1 MMNNNI
7 NTLAMKMILTCL
19 LVMVYMATYGQYTMS
34 GKIEY
39 EKKVNSHARMKDYGD
54 DNNSWYERMK
64 SEVPKFSITYFDL
77 SFDRKRSIYKPGRE
91 VPVTAKS
98 FGSDPAA
105 DNVVFSDLVGR
116 KVTAVKQV
124 FDEKFVIEDS
134 MRKIEWKLKDE
145 VRTIANIK
153 CRKAVGV
160 ICDSVYVVAFYTTD
174 ILADSGPEMFGGLP
188 GMILEIAIPRL
199 HTTWVATK
207 VEMIATKDEDY
218 VMKTKGKKVTN
229 KEMHDAVMGGLK
241 DWGKW
246 GTRYVWLSVL

>member
-1 MMNNNI
+1 MTKI
-7 NTLAMKMILTCL
+7 NKVAMKLIIFIL
-19 LVMVYMATYGQYTMS
+19 LVMVEVTAYGQYTLS

-64 SEVPKFSITYFDL
+64 SQVPKFSITYFDL
-77 SFDRKRSIYKPGRE
+77 VFDRNRSIYKPGRE
-91 VPVTAKS
+91 VPAPTKN
-98 FGSDPAA
+98 FGSDPAS
-105 DNVVFSDLVGR
+105 DNVVYTDLVAR
-116 KVTAVKQV
+116 RVTAVKQI
-124 FDEKFVIEDS
+124 FEEKFVVEDT
-134 MRKIEWKLKDE
+134 MRMLEWRLKDE

-160 ICDSVYVVAFYTTD
+160 ICDSVYVVAFYATD

-207 VEMIATKDEDY
+207 IEMIATKDEDF

-229 KEMHDAVMGGLK
+229 KQMYDAVMGGLK

-246 GTRYVWLSVL
+246 GTKYVWLSVL

>member
-1 MMNNNI
+1 MMNKNRI
-7 NTLAMKMILTCL
+7 AMKMILTAL
-19 LVMVYMATYGQYTMS
+19 LIMGCIAAYGQYTMS

-39 EKKVNSHARMKDYGD
+39 EKKVNAHARMKDYGD

-64 SEVPKFSITYFDL
+64 SEVPKFTITYFDL
-77 SFDRKRSIYKPGRE
+77 AFDRNRSIYKPGRE
-91 VPVTAKS
+91 VPVNTKG

-105 DNVVFSDLVGR
+105 ENIVFTDLVGR
-116 KVTAVKQV
+116 KVTAVKQI
-124 FDEKFVIEDS
+124 FDEKFVIEDT
-134 MRKIEWKLKDE
+134 MRKMQWKLKDE

-153 CRKAVGV
+153 CRKAVGI
-160 ICDSVYVVAFYTTD
+160 ICDSVYVVAFYAID
-174 ILADSGPEMFGGLP
+174 ILADSGPEMFCGLP

-207 VEMIATKDEDY
+207 VELMATKDEDF
-218 VMKTKGKKVTN
+218 VIKTKGKKVTN
-229 KEMHDAVMGGLK
+229 KEMHEAVVGGLK

>member
-1 MMNNNI
+1 
-7 NTLAMKMILTCL
+7 MKMILTGL
-19 LVMVYMATYGQYTMS
+19 LIFVCAASHAQYTMS

-64 SEVPKFSITYFDL
+64 SQVPKFSITYFDL
-77 SFDRKRSIYKPGRE
+77 TFDRNRSIYKPGRE
-91 VPVTAKS
+91 VPVTTKS
-98 FGSDPAA
+98 FGSDPAS
-105 DNVVFSDLVGR
+105 DNIVFTDLMTR
-116 KVTAVKQV
+116 KVTAIKQV
-124 FDEKFVIEDS
+124 FEEKFVVVDT
-134 MRKIEWKLKDE
+134 MRKIEWRLKDE

-160 ICDSVYVVAFYTTD
+160 ICDSVYVVAFYATD

-218 VMKTKGKKVTN
+218 VLKTKGKKVTN

>member
-1 MMNNNI
+1 
-7 NTLAMKMILTCL
+7 MKMILTCL